1 MKAKRRT
8 KCLKLKAKC
17 HLRSCS
23 SCRGTKA
30 AFEREA
36 VVKPESGMYLI
47 HRSVRFYDCCV
58 AVAHHTE
65 RSLRSSAAATKTA
78 QYTRTKQAGRSAASG
93 CSAFDLPALPEGR
106 EEVLWSGPTGMD
118 AGRAVMGHG
127 WPVTAGHGTGPER
140 GNLSAAKAVRRGED
154 LLVPFGSFQKG
165 LAVRAK
171 PIFQLYK
178 NAGYVLIEPV
188 KNRTPRKKV
197 IANCPWRSA

>member
-1 MKAKRRT
+1 MGRDYSPILSGASERNFLGCFTGMKAKRRT

-17 HLRSCS
+17 QLRSCS

-118 AGRAVMGHG
+118 AGRAVMGHP
-127 WPVTAGHGTGPER
+127 WPIAAGAASCRATPI
-140 GNLSAAKAVRRGED
+140 SAPAFG
-154 LLVPFGSFQKG
+154 LL
-165 LAVRAK
+165 
-171 PIFQLYK
+171 
-178 NAGYVLIEPV
+178 
-188 KNRTPRKKV
+188 
-197 IANCPWRSA
+197 

>member
-1 MKAKRRT
+1 MGRDYSPILSGASERNFLGCFTGMKAKRRT

-17 HLRSCS
+17 QLRSCS

-93 CSAFDLPALPEGR
+93 CSAFDLPALPGGR

-127 WPVTAGHGTGPER
+127 WPVTAGPRNRTGAREPER
-140 GNLSAAKAVRRGED
+140 SEGRTKGRG
-154 LLVPFGSFQKG
+154 PFGSFWVLPKG
-165 LAVRAK
+165 TRCK
-171 PIFQLYK
+171 SETNIS
-178 NAGYVLIEPV
+178 
-188 KNRTPRKKV
+188 V
-197 IANCPWRSA
+197 I